1 MVLTQDQIISLYKFA
16 KQKKIGFLFS
26 VFDIKSAQIFKKI
39 KVDFIKI
46 PSGEITNLPLL
57 FELKKFQTPFIIST
71 GMSKYSEISKIKK
84 NLKLKNKT
92 TFLHCISS
100 YPTQPKDLNLKR
112 MQILKRKFKSVVGLS
127 DHTKGIEAAIA
138 SVALGAEVIEK
149 HITINTNLKGPDHSS
164 SLDPIEF
171 KKMVLSIRRVE
182 QMIKLNS
189 SSINK
194 SEKDNLKIVRKSIV
208 AKKFIKKG
216 EKFTDS
222 NLSVKRPGYGMSP
235 MYWYKILNKKAKKN
249 FKKDEMINL

>member
-1 MVLTQDQIISLYKFA
+1 
-16 KQKKIGFLFS
+16 
-26 VFDIKSAQIFKKI
+26 
-39 KVDFIKI
+39 
-46 PSGEITNLPLL
+46 
-57 FELKKFQTPFIIST
+57 
-71 GMSKYSEISKIKK
+71 
-84 NLKLKNKT
+84 
-92 TFLHCISS
+92 
-100 YPTQPKDLNLKR
+100 

-182 QMIKLNS
+182 QHIKLNS

-208 AKKFIKKG
+208 QK
-216 EKFTDS
+216 
-222 NLSVKRPGYGMSP
+222 NLLKRR
-235 MYWYKILNKKAKKN
+235 KIY
-249 FKKDEMINL
+249 